1 MIFVVVIIIDACFP
15 DYDASLNQKGT
26 VPSFQMNL
34 EMLHQLE
41 IMQICCKI
49 MEYIYSESFSKD
61 FSFVVSYLRFANII
75 VKVL

>member
-34 EMLHQLE
+34 EMLHPLE

-49 MEYIYSESFSKD
+49 MEYIY
-61 FSFVVSYLRFANII
+61 I
-75 VKVL
+75 VKVFPKTLVSWSPTYDLPI

>member
-34 EMLHQLE
+34 EMLHPLE
-41 IMQICCKI
+41 IMKFVVKLWNI
-49 MEYIYSESFSKD
+49 YIY
-61 FSFVVSYLRFANII
+61 I
-75 VKVL
+75 